1 MLSWASGRMTAATE
15 KIPFIC
21 KSLQF
26 GHLVSRT
33 TPSHTG
39 RQRNAVSLALLFLQ
53 NPAENLSCLLNTGC
67 WFSW

>member
-1 MLSWASGRMTAATE
+1 MLLWASGRMTAATE

-26 GHLVSRT
+26 GHLVSC

-53 NPAENLSCLLNTGC
+53 NPVESLSCLLNTGC
-67 WFSW
+67 CFSW